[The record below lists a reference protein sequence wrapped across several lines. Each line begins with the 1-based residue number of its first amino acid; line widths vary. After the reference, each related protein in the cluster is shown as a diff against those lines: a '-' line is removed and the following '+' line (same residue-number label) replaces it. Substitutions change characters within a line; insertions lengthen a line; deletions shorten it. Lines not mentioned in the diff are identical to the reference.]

1 MTINE
6 RMSLPIWKKIILYF
20 ISLIIFLLQFTFILS
35 GIILG
40 FNVSNS
46 ETFIAFRYAHYVFLA
61 IGFCFVLYIMAKP
74 ILVSYKLTWTILI
87 LLFPLPFCFLYVLN
101 SFSRRTTGRKRKE
114 LIEES
119 RYIKD
124 PGCIVE
130 LEQKDHIAANIV
142 RTVQKSTYAP
152 VYDNCDVKF
161 FTDIYDK
168 FEDIVDEVIKAK
180 KYIFMDF
187 FIVAPGYLMDTLYPI
202 LLDKGRRGVEIKIL
216 YDSIGSGRVVNHKFL
231 KKLSMIPNCM
241 ISNYEPIGMN
251 VNFTINNRN
260 HRKIFI
266 IDGEVCYCGG
276 DNLADEY
283 INKKNKFGHW
293 RDNCAKY
300 KGPIVNTFLF
310 LFYQDW
316 KTSTKTQIDIDK
328 YKAPDVVYDNNIY
341 AMAFGDGPLYFGNPA
356 YDLFQSMISNAKKSL
371 YISTPYFII
380 NDGMLSLI
388 ALKIKEG
395 LDVKILMPGIP
406 DKKTAYY
413 MGRANYRQIL
423 AAGGKIYE
431 YTPGFNH
438 AKNIIVDDKYLFTG
452 TVNMDYRSLFL
463 HYECGGLIINEK
475 IAKEAK
481 EDFDDAVSKSRLVTY
496 EDWKKRPWYQKLLAF
511 FLNIL
516 APMF

>member
-6 RMSLPIWKKIILYF
+6 RMSLPIWKKLILYS
-20 ISLIIFLLQFTFILS
+20 ISFIIFLIQFSFV
-35 GIILG
+35 ILG
-40 FNVSNS
+40 FVVIFNVSNP
-46 ETFIAFRYAHYVFLA
+46 ERFAAFRYLYYIILGVS
-61 IGFCFVLYIMAKP
+61 FCYILYIMAKP
-74 ILVSYKLTWTILI
+74 MLVSYKLTWIILI
-87 LLFPLPFCFLYVLN
+87 FLFPLPFCFLYTLN
-101 SFSRRTTGRKRKE
+101 SMSRRTTGKKRKE
-114 LIEES
+114 LINEA
-119 RYIKD
+119 RYNLE
-124 PGCIVE
+124 PGCLNE
-130 LEQKDHIAANIV
+130 LESFDSTAANMV
-142 RTVQKSTYAP
+142 KCVQKSTFAP
-152 VYDNCDVKF
+152 VYNNCDVEF
-161 FTDIYDK
+161 FTDIYEK
-168 FEDIVDEVIKAK
+168 FEDIVDEVVKAK
-180 KYIFMDF
+180 RYIFMDF

-216 YDSIGSGRVVNHKFL
+216 YDSIGSGRVINHKFL
-231 KKLSMIPNCM
+231 KKLSMIPNCS

-251 VNFTINNRN
+251 ISLTINNRN

-283 INKKNKFGHW
+283 INKRNRFGHW

-300 KGPIVNTFLF
+300 RGPIVNTFLF

-316 KTSTKTQIDIDK
+316 KTSTKTKFDLNKYAAPNKFYYNDI
-328 YKAPDVVYDNNIY
+328 YR
-341 AMAFGDGPLYFGNPA
+341 MAFGDGPLYYGNPA
-356 YDLFQSMISNAKKSL
+356 YDLFQSMISSAKKTL

-395 LDVKILMPGIP
+395 IDVKILMPGIP

-413 MGRANYRQIL
+413 MGRANYRPIL
-423 AAGGKIYE
+423 TAGGKIYE

-438 AKNIIVDDKYLFTG
+438 AKNIIVDGKYLFTG

-463 HYECGGLIINEK
+463 HYECGGLIINND
-475 IAKEAK
+475 IAKKAEA
-481 EDFDDAVSKSRLVTY
+481 DFLDAVEKSRLVTY
-496 EDWKKRPWYQKLLAF
+496 YDWKRRPWYQKLLAF